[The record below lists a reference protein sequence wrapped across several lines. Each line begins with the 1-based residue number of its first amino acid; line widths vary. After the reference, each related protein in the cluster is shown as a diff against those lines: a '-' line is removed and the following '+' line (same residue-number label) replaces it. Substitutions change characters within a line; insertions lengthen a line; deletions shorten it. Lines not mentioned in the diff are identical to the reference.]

1 MSFTIFSKNVMNV
14 AFLSKKKI
22 YIYIYIYSDPKN
34 EDIVK
39 ILWYFFVFLDFFFDI
54 IKLGEPKFMISHT
67 KSILIFSLLEA
78 VRAANASIYK
88 KRLCRYSALTPCTQC
103 FSLCKLYSGNSA
115 LVLWCKARMCV
126 QCFCTVHLQC
136 HFVEPLC
143 LFLVLNSSYST
154 KQHCSYIFFF
164 FFLSVFLLYFFFF
177 LYILL
182 YWHNKFHNIFTII
195 DSANI
200 WWVAA
205 L

>member
-1 MSFTIFSKNVMNV
+1 M
-14 AFLSKKKI
+14 
-22 YIYIYIYSDPKN
+22 
-34 EDIVK
+34 
-39 ILWYFFVFLDFFFDI
+39 WYFFVFLDFFFDI

-78 VRAANASIYK
+78 AHAANASIYK

-136 HFVEPLC
+136 HFAEPLC

-182 YWHNKFHNIFTII
+182 YWYNKFHNIFTII